1 MLIYVCIIYMNKIT
15 YTYNYRRRGHELDR
29 DSKWDMEEIRRRR
42 RKSANDANSTLTYEI
57 YKYLKHEN
65 KKQGT

>member
-1 MLIYVCIIYMNKIT
+1 
-15 YTYNYRRRGHELDR
+15 
-29 DSKWDMEEIRRRR
+29 MEEIRRRR